1 MTLIED
7 TKINDR
13 IIILSLIVALGVVL
27 HRLEILIP
35 LPSPWIKLGLA
46 NVMTLVTLIFFGL
59 RDAVTVTLLR
69 IMLGSIIG
77 GTFLSPTF
85 LLSFAGGVTSVFVMY
100 WVYHRGK
107 SPFSLVGVSVCA
119 AYTHTLTTIICIY
132 FFWVQQ
138 EFIFKILPVFFIF
151 TLIAGILTGIIA
163 NFIVIKLIAI
173 KFVLKSS
180 VLKNY

>member
-1 MTLIED
+1 MRLIEKNQ
-7 TKINDR
+7 TNRR
-13 IIILSLIVALGVVL
+13 IAILSLIVALGVVL
-27 HRLEILIP
+27 HRLEVLIP

-46 NVMTLVTLIFFGL
+46 NVMSLVTLIFFGL

-85 LLSFAGGVTSVFVMY
+85 FLSLSGGVMSVFVMS
-100 WVYHRGK
+100 WVYFYGK

-119 AYTHTLTTIICIY
+119 AYTHTLTTVICVY

-138 EFIFKILPVFFIF
+138 EFIFKLLPVFFMF
-151 TLIAGILTGIIA
+151 TLIAGILTGIIG
-163 NFIVIKLIAI
+163 NFIAKKLTERE
-173 KFVLKSS
+173 FV
-180 VLKNY
+180 

>member
-1 MTLIED
+1 MTVIED

-59 RDAVTVTLLR
+59 REAVTVTLLR

-85 LLSFAGGVTSVFVMY
+85 FLSLSGGITSVFVMSLAY
-100 WVYHRGK
+100 YNGK
-107 SPFSLVGVSVCA
+107 SPFSFVGVSICA
-119 AYTHTLTTIICIY
+119 AYTHTLTTVVCIY
-132 FFWVQQ
+132 FFWIQQ
-138 EFIFKILPVFFIF
+138 EFILNLLPVFF
-151 TLIAGILTGIIA
+151 TLTLVAGIFTGIIG
-163 NFIVIKLIAI
+163 NFIFKKLTERQ
-173 KFVLKSS
+173 FVL
-180 VLKNY
+180 NN

>member
-1 MTLIED
+1 MTTIEEIR
-7 TKINDR
+7 INHR
-13 IIILSLIVALGVVL
+13 ITILSLIVALGVVL

-69 IMLGSIIG
+69 IMLGAIIG

-85 LLSFAGGVTSVFVMY
+85 FLSLSGGLMSVFVMS
-100 WVYHRGK
+100 WVYFHGK

-119 AYTHTLTTIICIY
+119 AYTHTLTTVICVY

-138 EFIFKILPVFFIF
+138 EFIFKLLPIFFMF
-151 TLIAGILTGIIA
+151 TLFAGILTGIIG
-163 NFIVIKLIAI
+163 NFITKKLTEREFI
-173 KFVLKSS
+173 
-180 VLKNY
+180 

>member
-1 MTLIED
+1 MTTIEE
-7 TKINDR
+7 TRINHR
-13 IIILSLIVALGVVL
+13 MAILSLIVALGVVL

-46 NVMTLVTLIFFGL
+46 NVMTLVTLIFFGI

-69 IMLGSIIG
+69 IMLGATIG

-85 LLSFAGGVTSVFVMY
+85 FLSLSGGVMSVFVMS
-100 WVYHRGK
+100 WVYFYGK

-119 AYTHTLTTIICIY
+119 AYTHTLTTVICVY

-138 EFIFKILPVFFIF
+138 DFIFKLLPIFFMF
-151 TLIAGILTGIIA
+151 TLFAGILTGIIG
-163 NFIVIKLIAI
+163 NFIAKKLTEREFI
-173 KFVLKSS
+173 
-180 VLKNY
+180 

>member
-1 MTLIED
+1 MTTIGE
-7 TKINDR
+7 TRINHR
-13 IIILSLIVALGVVL
+13 ITTLSLIVALGMVL

-85 LLSFAGGVTSVFVMY
+85 F
-100 WVYHRGK
+100 
-107 SPFSLVGVSVCA
+107 
-119 AYTHTLTTIICIY
+119 
-132 FFWVQQ
+132 
-138 EFIFKILPVFFIF
+138 
-151 TLIAGILTGIIA
+151 
-163 NFIVIKLIAI
+163 
-173 KFVLKSS
+173 
-180 VLKNY
+180 

>member
-1 MTLIED
+1 MTTIEE
-7 TKINDR
+7 TRINHR
-13 IIILSLIVALGVVL
+13 MAILSLIVALGVVL

-85 LLSFAGGVTSVFVMY
+85 FLSLLGGVMSVFVMFL
-100 WVYHRGK
+100 VYFYGK
-107 SPFSLVGVSVCA
+107 SPFSLIGVSVCA
-119 AYTHTLTTIICIY
+119 AYTHTLTTVICVY

-138 EFIFKILPVFFIF
+138 EFIFKLLPIFFMF
-151 TLIAGILTGIIA
+151 TLFAGILTGITG
-163 NFIVIKLIAI
+163 NFIAKKLTEREFI
-173 KFVLKSS
+173 
-180 VLKNY
+180 

>member
-1 MTLIED
+1 MTTIEE
-7 TKINDR
+7 TRINHR
-13 IIILSLIVALGVVL
+13 ITILSLIVALGVVL
-27 HRLEILIP
+27 HRLETLIP

-46 NVMTLVTLIFFGL
+46 NVMSLVTLIFFGL

-85 LLSFAGGVTSVFVMY
+85 FLSLSGGVMSVFVMS
-100 WVYHRGK
+100 WVYFYGK

-119 AYTHTLTTIICIY
+119 AYSLTLTTVICVY

-138 EFIFKILPVFFIF
+138 EFIFKILPVFFMF
-151 TLIAGILTGIIA
+151 TLIAGILTGIIG
-163 NFIVIKLIAI
+163 NFIAKKLTERE
-173 KFVLKSS
+173 FV
-180 VLKNY
+180 

>member
-85 LLSFAGGVTSVFVMY
+85 LLSLSGGVTSVFVMHWIY
-100 WVYHRGK
+100 QRGK

-119 AYTHTLTTIICIY
+119 AYTHTLTTVACIY

-163 NFIVIKLIAI
+163 NFIAIKLIAI
-173 KFVLKSS
+173 KFVFKSS
-180 VLKNY
+180 VLNNY

>member
-1 MTLIED
+1 MTVIEE
-7 TKINDR
+7 TRINDR

-69 IMLGSIIG
+69 IILGSIIG

-85 LLSFAGGVTSVFVMY
+85 LLSLSGGVTSIFVMY

-107 SPFSLVGVSVCA
+107 NLFSLVGVSVCA
-119 AYTHTLTTIICIY
+119 AYTHTLTTFICIY

-138 EFIFKILPVFFIF
+138 EFIFKILPVFLIF
-151 TLIAGILTGIIA
+151 TLVAGVLTGIIG
-163 NFIVIKLIAI
+163 NFIAI
-173 KFVLKSS
+173 KLKERKFVFK
-180 VLKNY
+180 

>member
-1 MTLIED
+1 MTTIEEIR
-7 TKINDR
+7 INHR
-13 IIILSLIVALGVVL
+13 ITILSLIVALGVVL

-69 IMLGSIIG
+69 IMLGAIIG

-85 LLSFAGGVTSVFVMY
+85 FLSLSGGLMSVFVMS
-100 WVYHRGK
+100 WVYFHGK

-119 AYTHTLTTIICIY
+119 AYTHTLTTVICVY

-138 EFIFKILPVFFIF
+138 DFIFKLLPIFFMF
-151 TLIAGILTGIIA
+151 TLFAGILTGIIG
-163 NFIVIKLIAI
+163 NFITKKLTEREFI
-173 KFVLKSS
+173 
-180 VLKNY
+180 